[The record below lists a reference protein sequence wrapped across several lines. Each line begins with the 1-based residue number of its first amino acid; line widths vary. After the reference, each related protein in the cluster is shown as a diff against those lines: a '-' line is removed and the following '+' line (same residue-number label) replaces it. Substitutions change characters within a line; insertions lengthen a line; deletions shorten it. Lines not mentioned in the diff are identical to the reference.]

1 MRAKMS
7 RSAAL
12 SKASGGDP
20 HSSAFESKFQHS
32 DFEHNAQV
40 VGAYPPYIAQSAKHS
55 WTFNLGT
62 WPAGD
67 GTGRGLLNLSRTAVV
82 ERAMLELGR
91 VCYSALR

>member
-20 HSSAFESKFQHS
+20 HSTAFESKFQHS
-32 DFEHNAQV
+32 HFEHNAQMMGV
-40 VGAYPPYIAQSAKHS
+40 NSPFAAQRAEHS
-55 WTFNLGT
+55 WTFNLGIWT
-62 WPAGD
+62 AGD
-67 GTGRGLLNLSRTAVV
+67 GTGRGLLNLSKTAVV